1 MNQIPPTKSAIQ
13 KVAGILVTAD
23 EAYIEKDWHVVQ
35 VLQVLNGIYSG
46 PRFLD
51 SGLRC

>member
-35 VLQVLNGIYSG
+35 VLQVLMASKRMICS
-46 PRFLD
+46 
-51 SGLRC
+51 